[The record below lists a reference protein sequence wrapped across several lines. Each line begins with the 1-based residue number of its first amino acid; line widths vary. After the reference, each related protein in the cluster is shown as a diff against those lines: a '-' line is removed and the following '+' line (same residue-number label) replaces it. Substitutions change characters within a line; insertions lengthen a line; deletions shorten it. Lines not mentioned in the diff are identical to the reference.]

1 MRFSLAALPLSVLV
15 AGSSAASLHARQLPS
30 CAVDC
35 TTGSSINYGDC
46 STSDNACL
54 CKNTDFVNSV
64 QSCITSKC
72 TGSDLETALSVAQ
85 ALCAAA
91 GVTLTSEAVSATS
104 TSPSSS
110 SASSAS
116 RASSSPS
123 GSASTSASAS
133 ASSTS
138 ASNGALTVG
147 ANAVA
152 GLTAIG
158 LVALAL

>member
-1 MRFSLAALPLSVLV
+1 MRFSLVALPLSVLV
-15 AGSSAASLHARQLPS
+15 AGSSATSLHARQLPS

-35 TTGSSINYGDC
+35 TTGSNINYGDC

-54 CKNTDFVNSV
+54 CKNSDFVNSV

-72 TGSDLETALSVAQ
+72 TGDDLQTALSVAQ

-91 GVTLTSEAVSATS
+91 GVTLTAESASATA

-110 SASSAS
+110 SS
-116 RASSSPS
+116 ASSSS
-123 GSASTSASAS
+123 TSASTSAAS
-133 ASSTS
+133 AS

-147 ANAVA
+147 SNAVA
-152 GLTAIG
+152 GLAAIG

>member
-1 MRFSLAALPLSVLV
+1 MRFSLAALPISVLV

-30 CAVDC
+30 CAVSC
-35 TTGSSINYGDC
+35 ITGSGINYGDC
-46 STSDNACL
+46 SSSDNACL

-64 QSCITSKC
+64 QSCITSDC
-72 TGSDLETALSVAQ
+72 TGDDLETALSVAQ

-104 TSPSSS
+104 TSPSSLS

-123 GSASTSASAS
+123 VSASASAS